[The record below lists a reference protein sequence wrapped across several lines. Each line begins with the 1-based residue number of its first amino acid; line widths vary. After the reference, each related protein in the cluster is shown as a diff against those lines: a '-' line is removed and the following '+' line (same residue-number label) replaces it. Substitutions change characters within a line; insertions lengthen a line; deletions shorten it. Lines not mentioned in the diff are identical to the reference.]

1 VSASG
6 APAAVVLADAA
17 PSGLA
22 QMLAGL
28 IESNLA
34 RDPERRRLLRPT
46 TVVIDAVDAG
56 VAVTIRLSPGR
67 VAIANGDAS
76 RGADV
81 RIRGPAQ
88 DLLGLANAPLRF
100 GLPDPLRPAGRAVLR
115 GIVARRVRVS
125 GMVRHP
131 AALAR
136 FARLLS
142 VA

>member
-1 VSASG
+1 VSGSG
-6 APAAVVLADAA
+6 GPAVVVLADAE

-46 TVVIDAVDAG
+46 TVVLDAADAG
-56 VAVTIRLSPGR
+56 VAVTVRLSPGR
-67 VAIANGDAS
+67 VAIANGETS
-76 RGADV
+76 SGADV
-81 RIRGPAQ
+81 RVRATAQ
-88 DLLGLANAPLRF
+88 DLLELANAPLRF
-100 GLPDPLRPAGRAVLR
+100 GLPDPVRPAGRAVLR